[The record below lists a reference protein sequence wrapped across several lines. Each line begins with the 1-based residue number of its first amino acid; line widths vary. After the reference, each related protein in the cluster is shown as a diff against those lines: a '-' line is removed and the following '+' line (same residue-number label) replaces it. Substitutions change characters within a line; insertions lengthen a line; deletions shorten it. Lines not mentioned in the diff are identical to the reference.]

1 MSKQNRILNKDLSHL
16 KAKDETKNL
25 EIEKLKKILA
35 EKQKIELETSIEYE
49 KDSDILTQK
58 CEDLSEELLKTK
70 SNLNIISSENLTIK
84 SALKNSKIE
93 IKEMHIEKDKIM
105 YNNKSLKSFIG
116 DFLNL
121 IDHSI
126 PSKLNDSIFYKVS
139 FTKKIGFEI
148 YLKFIKISQC
158 KNLCL
163 SSKFY

>member
-1 MSKQNRILNKDLSHL
+1 MSKQNRILEKDLSHS
-16 KAKDETKNL
+16 KAKNETKNL

-70 SNLNIISSENLTIK
+70 SNLNIISSENLAVK

-148 YLKFIKISQC
+148 YLKFIKISRC
-158 KNLCL
+158 
-163 SSKFY
+163 